1 MEKDFSFYYDS
12 PLGKMIMTSDGESLT
27 GLWFTEK
34 SRYADENAAALPEQ
48 DLPVFRATA
57 RWLDVYFGGGIP
69 DFTPPLLLRGTT
81 FRREVWDILL
91 TIPYGQTTTYGAIAA
106 ALAKE
111 WGVPR
116 MAAQAVGGAVGRNP
130 VSLIVPCHRVIG
142 ANGSLTGYGG
152 GLDRKARLLALEQ
165 ADHS

>member
-1 MEKDFSFYYDS
+1 
-12 PLGKMIMTSDGESLT
+12 MIMTSDGEALT

-34 SRYADENAAALPEQ
+34 SRYADENAAALPER
-48 DLPVFRATA
+48 DLPVFRETI
-57 RWLDVYFGGGIP
+57 RWLNVYFGGGEP

-81 FRREVWDILL
+81 FRKAVWDKLL

-106 ALAKE
+106 VLAKE
-111 WGVPR
+111 RGIPR
-116 MAAQAVGGAVGRNP
+116 MAAQAVGGAVGHNP

-142 ANGSLTGYGG
+142 ADGILTGYGG

>member
-34 SRYADENAAALPEQ
+34 SRYADENAAALTER
-48 DLPVFRATA
+48 DLPVFRETA

-69 DFTPPLLLRGTT
+69 AFTPPLLLRGTT
-81 FRREVWDILL
+81 FRKAVWDILL

-106 ALAKE
+106 ALAE
-111 WGVPR
+111 ERGVPR
-116 MAAQAVGGAVGRNP
+116 MAAQAVGGAVGHNL

-142 ANGSLTGYGG
+142 ADGTLTGYGG